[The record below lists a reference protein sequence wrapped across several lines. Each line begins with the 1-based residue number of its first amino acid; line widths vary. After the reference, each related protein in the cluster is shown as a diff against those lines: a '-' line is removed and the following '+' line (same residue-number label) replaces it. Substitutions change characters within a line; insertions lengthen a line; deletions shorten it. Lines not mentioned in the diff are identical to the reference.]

1 MTKDAVRED
10 DPMKDR
16 NGNDAI
22 ANVET
27 IYRLDWE
34 RDYALGLERVWTA
47 ISDENEITAWMR
59 FATRL
64 ELRVGGT
71 IHIDFSSQGSL
82 DGVVCNVEAPNL
94 LIYTWGDS
102 LVKWNLEGDGT
113 KTTLRFSHIGVRPE
127 LMAGMGAGWHA
138 FLDHLEDHL
147 TGCSRADRYRELKGR
162 YEKEV
167 QS

>member
-1 MTKDAVRED
+1 MTKDAARVN
-10 DPMKDR
+10 DPMKDS

-22 ANVET
+22 ATIET

-47 ISDENEITAWMR
+47 ISDEHEITAWMR

-64 ELRVGGT
+64 ELRAGGT

-102 LVKWNLEGDGT
+102 LVKWNLEGTAPKPHCAFPTLGCVRSCWRGWARVGT
-113 KTTLRFSHIGVRPE
+113 PFSITWKTT
-127 LMAGMGAGWHA
+127 
-138 FLDHLEDHL
+138 
-147 TGCSRADRYRELKGR
+147 
-162 YEKEV
+162 
-167 QS
+167 